1 MVLSRAAVTHAP
13 AARGPRPAAR
23 APAAGVRAPAAVA
36 WNVYVGTKTA
46 SGVRTPHDHLA
57 PTYTFRRW
65 PAGALVGCPTAR
77 GTQVLRSWLRL
88 AERVTPNGAGLVP
101 FAVKSHRYASQTRSV
116 RRNSLPYDTGGA
128 GTNLNNK
135 QRTTHRLEIVWQP
148 APNAKCMRGDDGCG
162 WGRDPRG
169 TFRPHVYISVGG
181 RLGRWLGAGP
191 VGGRAVV

>member
-1 MVLSRAAVTHAP
+1 M
-13 AARGPRPAAR
+13 
-23 APAAGVRAPAAVA
+23 A

-65 PAGALVGCPTAR
+65 PAGALVGCPTAW
-77 GTQVLRSWLRL
+77 GTQVLRSGLRL
-88 AERVTPNGAGLVP
+88 AERATPNGAGLVP

-116 RRNSLPYDTGGA
+116 RRNSLPCDTGGA

-181 RLGRWLGAGP
+181 RLRRWCGQPLGRWPLGCGQP
-191 VGGRAVV
+191 LGGRVLGMWAASALRVARNPRG

>member
-1 MVLSRAAVTHAP
+1 M
-13 AARGPRPAAR
+13 
-23 APAAGVRAPAAVA
+23 A

-88 AERVTPNGAGLVP
+88 AERATPNGAGLVP

-116 RRNSLPYDTGGA
+116 RRNSLPCDTGGA

-181 RLGRWLGAGP
+181 RLGCGQPLGRWPLGCGQP
-191 VGGRAVV
+191 LGGRVLGMWAASALRVARNPRG

>member
-1 MVLSRAAVTHAP
+1 MP
-13 AARGPRPAAR
+13 YG
-23 APAAGVRAPAAVA
+23 
-36 WNVYVGTKTA
+36 A
-46 SGVRTPHDHLA
+46 SLA
-57 PTYTFRRW
+57 PF
-65 PAGALVGCPTAR
+65 AL
-77 GTQVLRSWLRL
+77 
-88 AERVTPNGAGLVP
+88 E
-101 FAVKSHRYASQTRSV
+101 SHRYASQTRSV

-191 VGGRAVV
+191 VGGRAVG